1 MNKTMKSLTRC
12 CTTAA
17 ASLTAALLALPAA
30 AQEPWTLERCIDYA
44 VAHNITVEQYRL
56 RTEAQAIQLQ
66 NAKYSR
72 LPDLNASAG
81 ENFSFGRGLTAD
93 NTYTNTNTSST
104 NFSVGTSIPIF
115 TGFQIP
121 NQIALN
127 KLNLEAATQDLEKAK
142 NDIRTQVAQEY
153 VQVLYNMEILD
164 VARRQVSIDSAQ
176 VARLQALLDVGR
188 SSRAELSQQQATLAQ
203 SRLTVTQADNNLR
216 LALLSLTQL
225 LELDSPEGFSVLRPD
240 IECRVDSG
248 DSVECRVDSL
258 ECRVDSLEF
267 ATAIPSPNGTAAANS
282 TLYTLHSTLD
292 TAAANSTLYTLNSTL
307 DPAAANSTLYTL
319 NSTLESARATKPE
332 VQAAQLRLKAADH
345 SIKIAQAGLYPTL
358 SFSAGL
364 GTNYYTTSG
373 FKADGFGTQLK
384 NNFSQYLGFSLSIPI
399 FNRFQTRNSI
409 RSARLEKVN
418 QQLALDQTKKTL
430 YKEIQT
436 AWYNTLAA
444 QQKLTASDEAR
455 RASQDAFTLVQ
466 AKYEAGKA
474 TIIEFNEAKAG
485 YLKSE
490 SDCTQARYEYLYQ
503 KALMLFYRGE
513 PLRL

>member
-1 MNKTMKSLTRC
+1 MNKTMKSLPRC

-17 ASLTAALLALPAA
+17 ASLTAALLALPVA

-104 NFSVGTSIPIF
+104 NFSVGTSVPIF

-121 NQIALN
+121 NQVALN

-240 IECRVDSG
+240 IECRVDS
-248 DSVECRVDSL
+248 
-258 ECRVDSLEF
+258 LEF

-282 TLYTLHSTLD
+282 TLYTLNSTLD

-307 DPAAANSTLYTL
+307 
-319 NSTLESARATKPE
+319 ESALATKPE

-474 TIIEFNEAKAG
+474 TITEFNEAKAG